1 MPETSI
7 RVAIRG
13 LGLSLLLVLPAAHAD
28 EPPCPSS
35 APAATAPEHAAA
47 PPDPDAPITIES
59 DDKDFEFDVN
69 GNARLCGN
77 VEMKQGDRTIRA
89 DCLEYNSKTQDAT
102 LKGGIEYKDPML
114 TVRGN
119 SGTYSPALGAD
130 FQGTEFELP
139 ARGAR
144 GSARNLKAEANG
156 KLTLQ

>member
-59 DDKDFEFDVN
+59 DDKDFEFDVD

-102 LKGGIEYKDPML
+102 LKGGTKIRAIRLVELSCPSRGFLGML
-114 TVRGN
+114 ASRCC
-119 SGTYSPALGAD
+119 PD
-130 FQGTEFELP
+130 RP
-139 ARGAR
+139 ARPSGEVGRIIPYCRFPAGA
-144 GSARNLKAEANG
+144 E
-156 KLTLQ
+156 